1 MNLLRYIGFRL
12 LGIVVVLFVIATVTF
27 AIFYLLPADPAQ
39 LSCGRPCTSEA
50 LARASAF
57 MGTDLPWWQQLG
69 EFLKGIVVGR
79 HFGQLDCDA
88 PCFGYS
94 FQRNTSVTDLVV
106 DRFPIT
112 ASIAIGAALLW
123 LVTGVAGGVI
133 SALRRGTALD
143 RGIMTVAIAGVS
155 TPVYLAGVIAILL
168 FGFVLRWLPTTGYV
182 PFEDDPWEWFRHL
195 LLPWATIAFVSAA
208 VYTRLTR
215 GEMLDV
221 LGLDYVR
228 TARAKGISESRVVV
242 RHGLRTAL
250 LPVITVFGLDLG
262 ALLGGTVIVEKVF
275 SLPGL
280 GSLLIDA
287 VNYLDLQL
295 IVGLTLY
302 SAFVVVLLNFIV
314 DLVYGF
320 VDPRVRITR

>member
-1 MNLLRYIGFRL
+1 MNLVRYIGFRL

-39 LSCGRPCTSEA
+39 LSCGRPCTPQA
-50 LARASAF
+50 LARASEF

-69 EFLKGIVVGR
+69 EFLRGIVFGR
-79 HFGQLDCDA
+79 HFGRLDCDA

-94 FQRNTSVTDLVV
+94 FQRNTSVTDLVA
-106 DRFPIT
+106 DRLPIT
-112 ASIAIGAALLW
+112 ASIAIGAAVLW
-123 LVTGVAGGVI
+123 LVTGVAGGVV

-155 TPVYLAGVIAILL
+155 TPVYLAGVIGILL
-168 FGFVLRWLPTTGYV
+168 FGFVLRWLPTNGYV
-182 PFEDDPWEWFRHL
+182 PFEVDPWEWFRHL

-208 VYTRLTR
+208 VYARLTR
-215 GEMLDV
+215 GEMLEV
-221 LGLDYVR
+221 LGLDYIR
-228 TARAKGISESRVVV
+228 TARSKGIRESRIVV

-287 VNYLDLQL
+287 VGYLDLQL

-302 SAFVVVLLNFIV
+302 SAFVVVLLNFLV
-314 DLVYGF
+314 DLVYGV